1 MLIETTEHLNS
12 NKHNLDMHHV
22 QTTLTWRLPLSEFW
36 HLPLGGRKI
45 EALDRIL
52 SLRVSSLKQYKIHIN
67 KTLNA
72 YSEVHWSV

>member
-1 MLIETTEHLNS
+1 MLIETIEHLNS

-22 QTTLTWRLPLSEFW
+22 QTTLTWHLPLSEFW

-45 EALDRIL
+45 EALDLIL